1 MIFRYY
7 SNQDEEIDPRILEA
21 VLTDPTSLPVEF
33 YGALNKV
40 SQGKPSLRRN
50 QQSQTSLNSRQSV
63 ETVITLEQLMA
74 RHKKIRGRL
83 GQDSDSP
90 DTESEIQVLRA
101 RNIEGQETS
110 QQPLPAFNNWLR
122 DEAVE
127 AATSSTSR
135 AQSLPPPTQ
144 ESKKKKN
151 RENHAVENTT
161 SEDEQNRGQKDSK
174 RSGTLDS
181 APIDRAKSFEYFP
194 GESFPLQENS
204 SSYEY
209 LPGHMIH
216 DTRPPTVVSNRPQG
230 GCSSS
235 SNISPTTSPSV
246 QSTSSNAIGNFQLLF
261 TS

>member
-1 MIFRYY
+1 ME
-7 SNQDEEIDPRILEA
+7 N
-21 VLTDPTSLPVEF
+21 TTS
-33 YGALNKV
+33 
-40 SQGKPSLRRN
+40 
-50 QQSQTSLNSRQSV
+50 
-63 ETVITLEQLMA
+63 
-74 RHKKIRGRL
+74 
-83 GQDSDSP
+83 
-90 DTESEIQVLRA
+90 
-101 RNIEGQETS
+101 
-110 QQPLPAFNNWLR
+110 
-122 DEAVE
+122 
-127 AATSSTSR
+127 AAGTSR

-151 RENHAVENTT
+151 PRKSVENTT
-161 SEDEQNRGQKDSK
+161 SEDEQNRGLQKDSK

-246 QSTSSNAIGNFQLLF
+246 QSTSSNAIGNVQLLF